1 MIRGDSSEYNLLEK
15 WSKDFDCQGHYSC
28 EIGVREGNGSKIIID
43 NVINNYFHIGVD
55 PYGDITYKH
64 FDNDENYHWTDFDG
78 NILYNSDGSFKRP
91 TYPDSMRDQMIKDF
105 EDYTKRGK
113 YHFVNKTDIDFMN
126 DNSYKRMI
134 FSFVCFDGP
143 HTTKDVLREAIWFA
157 DRSAKHTRFVF
168 DDHEHY
174 RMDIISHVLSYWDFK
189 TIESSTNKIL
199 LEKNG

>member
-1 MIRGDSSEYNLLEK
+1 MIRGDSGEYNLLEK

-28 EIGVREGNGSKIIID
+28 EIGVREGQGSKIILD
-43 NVINNYFHIGVD
+43 NLINNYFHIGVD
-55 PYGDITYKH
+55 PYGDIQYKH
-64 FDNDENYHWTDFDG
+64 FDGDENFHWTDFDG
-78 NILYNSDGSFKRP
+78 NILYNPDGSFKKP

-105 EDYTKRGK
+105 ADYTRRGK
-113 YHFVNKTDIDFMN
+113 YHFVNKTDIDFM
-126 DNSYKRMI
+126 DDDSYKKMI
-134 FSFVCFDGP
+134 FSFVFFDGP

-168 DDHEHY
+168 DDHHHY
-174 RMDIISHVLSYWDFK
+174 RMDIIAHILTQWGFK